1 MIRLIEKEVTDKFYD
16 IIAKHNNRAWAI
28 DELEW
33 LINTNHFNFVND
45 DEFDRAHNIIRILR
59 QY

>member
-16 IIAKHNNRAWAI
+16 IIAKHNNRVWAI

-33 LINTNHFNFVND
+33 LINTNHFNFACE
-45 DEFDRAHNIIRILR
+45 DEFNRAHNIIRILR

>member
-16 IIAKHNNRAWAI
+16 IIAKHNNRVWAI

-33 LINTNHFNFVND
+33 LINTNHFNFTNND
-45 DEFDRAHNIIRILR
+45 DFDRARKIITILR
-59 QY
+59 KN